1 MRYCTSLSLNQEE
14 YKRFLET
21 KKGIKEVFLLGLEM
35 AETLKAE
42 DDPCTRSL

>member
-21 KKGIKEVFLLGLEM
+21 KKGVKEVFLLGLKE
-35 AETLKAE
+35 AEKKDAT
-42 DDPCTRSL
+42 CTRSV